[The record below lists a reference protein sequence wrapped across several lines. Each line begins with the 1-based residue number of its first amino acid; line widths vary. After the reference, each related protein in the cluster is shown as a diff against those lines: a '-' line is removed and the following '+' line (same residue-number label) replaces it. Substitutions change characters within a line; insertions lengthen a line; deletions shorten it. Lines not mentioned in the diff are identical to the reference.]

1 MGLTSQ
7 IKNGG
12 WGALALYLYSLFILL
27 YWEIPLVTSDRI
39 AMASAAAP
47 ALLVMFA
54 VVVLNHQLNEFWAG
68 GNLIESARTIRQ
80 ITGERDFY
88 HSASEEIQSSI
99 NDFDEKAYSH
109 HISILSGLILTIAIP
124 ITGYF
129 AIGWKGVV
137 GGVVLSLLSFRT
149 LTIRSYRELNRLA
162 TELSTPY
169 EENYENQ

>member
-1 MGLTSQ
+1 MSLTSQ

-12 WGALALYLYSLFILL
+12 WGALALYLYSLFVLL
-27 YWEIPLVTSDRI
+27 HWEIPLITSDRI

-68 GNLIESARTIRQ
+68 GNLMESATTIRE
-80 ITGERDFY
+80 ITGGRDFY
-88 HSASEEIQSSI
+88 HSASAEIQSSI
-99 NDFDEKAYSH
+99 DDFDEKAYSH
-109 HISILSGLILTIAIP
+109 HISILSGIILAIAIP

-129 AIGWKGVV
+129 SIGWKGVV
-137 GGVVLSLLSFRT
+137 GGVVLSSLLFRT
-149 LTIRSYRELNRLA
+149 LTIRSYRELNGLA
-162 TELSTPY
+162 TEMSTPY